1 METLNT
7 TSVMEI
13 LMNKQALIKNK
24 CRALSNIYFL
34 LLAIEME
41 EKNLILKFSNNRI
54 KLMNKKSTMEKK
66 ARRLRSMTRK
76 KRRKMTS
83 NLPSNR
89 NKNLQ

>member
-1 METLNT
+1 
-7 TSVMEI
+7 
-13 LMNKQALIKNK
+13 MNKQVLIKNK
-24 CRALSNIYFL
+24 SRALSNIYFL

>member
-1 METLNT
+1 
-7 TSVMEI
+7 MEI
-13 LMNKQALIKNK
+13 LMNKQVLIKNK
-24 CRALSNIYFL
+24 SRALSNIYFL